1 MLAIPGGLVFLV
13 GILLNEPHMPNFNY
27 RQVFYSICY
36 CNVFLCSGS
45 YVVFRNQVSE
55 KFVGAGK
62 AMWTTLKS
70 PNVWRPCLYMYLS
83 LALCL
88 DINEGL
94 FYWYTDSKDGPKF
107 SQVVFHC

>member
-1 MLAIPGGLVFLV
+1 MNPIYQASITD
-13 GILLNEPHMPNFNY
+13 
-27 RQVFYSICY
+27 RYSIAFVMRNLFICA
-36 CNVFLCSGS
+36 GS
-45 YVVFRNQVSE
+45 DFIFWNQVNE

-70 PNVWRPCLYMYLS
+70 PNVWRPCIYMYLS

-107 SQVVFHC
+107 SQVVLHH